1 MPDWLNIALRSF
13 GALVYLFLLTKL
25 IGKRQIKQ
33 LTYIEYIVGITIG
46 SIAAFM
52 ATEMDGPIFHSL
64 ISLTIFAVFPALSE
78 WISLKSKWYRDI
90 MEGKSTIVIQDGKIL
105 ENNLAKEKLTSEDLL
120 EQLRVKNV
128 FRVADVE
135 FALMETSGEL
145 TVMLK
150 TEQAP
155 VTPSQ
160 LGLNVPKA
168 KAPQTI
174 IMDGKIM
181 PIPLAA
187 IGKNQV
193 WLETQ
198 LKRRNK
204 SVEDVFLGQVD
215 ESGNLYLDYRSD
227 AGSNKKK
234 TQIEEIY
241 ETLKQCLKDLE
252 QQANAE
258 NDSKLQQKYKD
269 NAGVLEE
276 ILKQIQPRYKH

>member
-1 MPDWLNIALRSF
+1 MPDWLNITVRSL
-13 GALVYLFLLTKL
+13 GALVYLFLLTKM
-25 IGKRQIKQ
+25 IGKRQIRQ

-52 ATEMDGPIFHSL
+52 ATEMDGPIYHSI
-64 ISLTIFAVFPALSE
+64 ISLTIFATFPVLSE
-78 WISLKSKWYRDI
+78 WLSLKSKRFRDL

-120 EQLRVKNV
+120 EQLRIKNV

-135 FALMETSGEL
+135 FAMMETSGEL

-150 TEQAP
+150 SEQQP
-155 VTPSQ
+155 VTPGQ
-160 LGLNVPKA
+160 LGLNVPPA

-181 PIPLAA
+181 QIPLAA
-187 IGKNQV
+187 IGKNQE
-193 WLETQ
+193 WLETE
-198 LKRRNK
+198 LKKRNK
-204 SVEDVFLGQVD
+204 TVEDVYLAQVD
-215 ESGNLYLDYRSD
+215 ESGNLYLDFFSD

-234 TQIEEIY
+234 PRIQETY
-241 ETLKQCLKDLE
+241 ETLKQCLQDLE

-258 NDSKLQQKYKD
+258 QDSRLQAKYKES
-269 NAGVLEE
+269 ATKLEE
-276 ILKQIQPRYKH
+276 ILRQIQPRYKR